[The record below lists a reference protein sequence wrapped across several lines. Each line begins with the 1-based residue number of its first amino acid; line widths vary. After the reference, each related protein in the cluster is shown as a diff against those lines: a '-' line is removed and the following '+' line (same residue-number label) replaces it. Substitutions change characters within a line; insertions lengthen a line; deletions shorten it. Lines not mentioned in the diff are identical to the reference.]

1 MMSKRHSSIAFQ
13 PGKIGRM
20 RLKNRLVRSATFENA
35 ATEHGKVTEIQ
46 AEIYHTLAKGGI
58 GLIIT
63 GHAAVHSR
71 WSFVPHMTRITED
84 SLVPSVRRIARAVH
98 GVGNDCQ
105 VILQLN
111 HLGRQSDC
119 PVAPSSVYDTFLEQ
133 RARELTVDEIGEVIE
148 CFSQAIRRAREA
160 EFDGVQLHAAHGW
173 LLSSFLSPHT
183 NRRDDEYG
191 GSTQKRARIMKEIW
205 ESASRRV
212 GKDFPILVKVNTDDC
227 FPGGIDPDEA
237 VYIAAELARIGYAAI
252 ETSGGTW
259 EALTRSEEEL
269 GWKPVFVPEARV
281 GIQTREQEAY
291 FWQNA
296 AKIKKN
302 VNIPL
307 ILVGGLKSIDKIEEI
322 LSEGSVDFCA
332 MSRPLIRQPDL
343 PNRWLHG
350 IAGKTAECKSCN
362 TCLQLDKP
370 LRCKAEKIVRIRR

>member
-1 MMSKRHSSIAFQ
+1 MTSKRQSSIAFQ
-13 PGKIGRM
+13 PGRIGDM

-35 ATEHGKVTEIQ
+35 ATEHGEVTDAQ
-46 AEIYHTLAKGGI
+46 AEIYRTLAKGGI

-71 WSFVPHMTRITED
+71 WSIVPHMTRITND
-84 SLVPSVRRIARAVH
+84 SFIPSIRTIARAVH
-98 GVGNDCQ
+98 GVGNDCK
-105 VILQLN
+105 VVLQLN
-111 HLGRQSDC
+111 HLGRQSDH
-119 PVAPSSVYDTFLEQ
+119 PVAPSSVYDSFLGQ
-133 RARELTVDEIGEVIE
+133 NARELTVEEIREIIE

-191 GSTQKRARIMKEIW
+191 GNTPKRVRIMEEIW
-205 ESASRRV
+205 ESAAKKVDS
-212 GKDFPILVKVNTDDC
+212 DFPILVKLNTDDC
-227 FPGGIDPDEA
+227 LPGGIDADEA
-237 VYIAAELARIGYAAI
+237 VKIAAELARIGYAAV

-281 GIQTREQEAY
+281 GIKTKEQEAY

-296 AKIKKN
+296 KKMN
-302 VNIPL
+302 RDVKIPL

-322 LSEGSVDFCA
+322 LHEGSVDFCA
-332 MSRPLIRQPDL
+332 MARPLIRQPDL
-343 PNRWLHG
+343 PNRWLRG
-350 IAGKTAECKSCN
+350 IGGETAECKSCN
-362 TCLQLDKP
+362 ACIDLEESLG
-370 LRCKAEKIVRIRR
+370 CKAEKKQTE